1 MSADAGRPFERRRVL
16 DAEVDCAPAEAIVA
30 HLIECASNRRGCFVA
45 GISAPYAA
53 AMREDAAVRAA
64 FGATDVLVPDG
75 QGFAWA
81 ARMLG
86 APVGERLAVPD
97 LCERLLAEGAAR
109 GWKVFIYGATEAA
122 NAAACANVKRR
133 FPGLA
138 EIEGKHGYGD
148 AAAIEAEVIARV
160 NDGGFHLLLAAK
172 PSPDKERFL
181 ARACREAPVVGVAAG
196 GYVDVLAGLRSRAP
210 VFVQRAGFEWC
221 WRMVQDPRRLWKRIG
236 VANVK
241 FAARVLWTHLRQP
254 AARPWWRCPA
264 VHLAALA
271 LAVTAVY
278 AGALNAAWQLDDERY
293 IQDNPAIGLLHT
305 LGEIQVTARRKLL
318 WFSHA
323 VCYQLSETFGTH
335 RADSPD
341 VRVFRAWNIACH
353 LLAAL
358 ALYGLLRRMLR
369 ARWGSEISSADAL
382 FPALAAA
389 LFAAHPL
396 ATEAVTYI
404 SGRGNSQGGMCYLCG
419 LYFAAVAFERLGMG
433 AMGGEAARARA
444 WFWPAVLAAGFGAA
458 AVLTKESHV
467 TFPAAVALVYA
478 VSYRQF
484 KGAAKVTLSAGA
496 LLGVVCAAALLAL
509 GLLGRHEGW
518 LGLVLAGAGACVASG
533 WLAGERGSG
542 FASRRV
548 TFGWALVCFLA
559 TGLLVAPVALPYA
572 YERLTA
578 AFSGVRGEEP
588 LRALATQAN
597 ALPEMLLKA
606 LWPTGLNIDHDFPT
620 LESFGER
627 GAFRGALVL
636 LAVMVAGVQAA
647 RARAMPGLGVLLALL
662 SVLPTN
668 TVIERGDV
676 ASERN
681 FYLAAAG
688 GAIIWAAAATWLAGV
703 LARAAGRGGAEAAL
717 WAGVLGVMALGPFVS
732 LTRLRNAQYETPLE
746 LWSAAVDE
754 APGKIRALY
763 NLGQLAARERYRRY
777 DLAED
782 CFRKII
788 DIGQA
793 REKAGGFRPDETVD
807 VHLYFLSY
815 ANRAEAQMI
824 RQRLDPLS
832 VAQPPTDPELSFRE
846 GLEKSGSHP
855 DLAMLYGMLLLDRG
869 QSLHAAQVLAGSLAG
884 HPWAENLHGPL
895 GLAFLGSRQFRRAKD
910 ALERALQIPQRHV
923 LGMSYPKP
931 PAQRADLLAALAQAE
946 WGLDRKPEALARMK
960 DALFADPAVAYRV
973 LRSRRSAG
981 GDAWQLLEE
990 TIDPDTAPLYLRKAR
1005 EEAAELRFQKAKN
1018 EEAYRAKPLQNG
1030 AAKP

>member
-1 MSADAGRPFERRRVL
+1 MSGRNADSPFERRGVL
-16 DAEVDCAPAEAIVA
+16 DAEVDCAPAERIVA
-30 HLIECASNRRGCFVA
+30 HLVDCAPNRRGCFVA

-53 AMREDAAVRAA
+53 AMREDAALREA
-64 FGATDVLVPDG
+64 FGAADVLVPDG

-86 APVGERLAVPD
+86 APVGERLAVPN
-97 LCERLLAEGAAR
+97 LCERLFAEGAAC
-109 GWKVFIYGATEAA
+109 GWKVFLYGASEAA

-138 EIEGKHGYGD
+138 EVEGKHGFGDPNADD
-148 AAAIEAEVIARV
+148 AAVIARL
-160 NDGGFHLLLAAK
+160 NDGGFHLLLVAK
-172 PSPDKERFL
+172 PSPEKERFL
-181 ARACREAPVVGVAAG
+181 ARACREAPVVGIAAG

-210 VFVQRAGFEWC
+210 AFAQRAGFEWC
-221 WRMVQDPRRLWKRIG
+221 WRMCQEPRRLWRRIG
-236 VANVK
+236 VANLT
-241 FAARVLWTHLRQP
+241 FAARVLWAHLRLP
-254 AARPWWRCPA
+254 AARPWWRCTA

-271 LAVTAVY
+271 LVVTAAY

-293 IQDNPAIGLLHT
+293 IQDNPAIRSFRT

-318 WFSHA
+318 WLSHA
-323 VCYQLSETFGTH
+323 VCYRLSECFGTH
-335 RADSPD
+335 RADAPD
-341 VRVFRAWNIACH
+341 VRVFRAWNVACH
-353 LLAAL
+353 LFAAL

-369 ARWGSEISSADAL
+369 ARWGAEIPGAAEL
-382 FPALAAA
+382 FPVLAAA

-404 SGRGNSQGGMCYLCG
+404 SGRGNSQGGMCYLFG
-419 LYFAAVAFERLGMG
+419 LYFAAAAFERLGLG
-433 AMGGEAARARA
+433 ASGREKPRARG
-444 WFWPAVLAAGFGAA
+444 WFRPSVLAAGFGAA

-467 TFPAAVALVYA
+467 TFPVAVALVYA
-478 VSYRQF
+478 VSYRQAC
-484 KGAAKVTLSAGA
+484 GGAKVTFSAGA
-496 LLGVVCAAALLAL
+496 LLGTVFGAVLAAL

-518 LGLVLAGAGACVASG
+518 LGLALAGAGACVAGG

-548 TFGWALVCFLA
+548 TFGWALVCGLVA
-559 TGLLVAPVALPYA
+559 GLLLAPLALPYA
-572 YERLTA
+572 YERLAA

-597 ALPEMLLKA
+597 ALPAMLLKT
-606 LWPTGLNIDHDFPT
+606 LWPMGLNIDHDFPT

-627 GAFRGALVL
+627 GALRGALVL
-636 LAVMVAGVQAA
+636 LAVLAAGVQAA
-647 RARAMPGLGVLLALL
+647 RARALPGLGVLLALL

-688 GAIIWAAAATWLAGV
+688 GAILWAAAATWLAGV
-703 LARAAGRGGAEAAL
+703 LARAAGRGGTEAAL

-732 LTRLRNAQYETPLE
+732 LARIRNAQYETPLA
-746 LWSAAVDE
+746 LWSAAVGE

-782 CFRKII
+782 CFGKII

-793 REKAGGFRPDETVD
+793 REKTGGFRPDETVD
-807 VHLYFLSY
+807 VHLYYLSY
-815 ANRAEAQMI
+815 ANRAEAQAI
-824 RQRLDPLS
+824 RQRVDPMGM
-832 VAQPPTDPELSFRE
+832 AQPPADPELSFRE
-846 GLEKSGSHP
+846 GLQKSGNHP
-855 DLAMLYGMLLLDRG
+855 DLAMLYGMLLLGRG
-869 QSLHAAQVLAGSLAG
+869 QSIHAAQVLAGSLAG

-910 ALERALQIPQRHV
+910 ELNRALQVPRRHV
-923 LGMSYPKP
+923 LGMSYPMP

-946 WGLDRKPEALARMK
+946 WGLDLKTEALARMRE
-960 DALFADPAVAYRV
+960 ALFADPAVAYRV
-973 LRSRRSAG
+973 LHSRRSAG
-981 GDAWQLLEE
+981 SDAWRLLEE
-990 TIDPDTAPLYLRKAR
+990 TIDPDTAPLYLRNAR
-1005 EEAAELRFQKAKN
+1005 EEAAELRLQKAKK
-1018 EEAYRAKPLQNG
+1018 EEADHAKLP
-1030 AAKP
+1030 KP

>member
-1 MSADAGRPFERRRVL
+1 ML
-16 DAEVDCAPAEAIVA
+16 DAEVDCAPADAIVA
-30 HLIECASNRRGCFVA
+30 HLAGCASNRRGCFVA

-53 AMREDAAVRAA
+53 AMREDAALREA
-64 FGATDVLVPDG
+64 FGAADVLVPDG

-86 APVGERLAVPD
+86 APVGERLAIPD

-109 GWKVFIYGATEAA
+109 GWKVFLYGATEAA

-138 EIEGKHGYGD
+138 AVEGRHGYGD
-148 AAAIEAEVIARV
+148 ADASDAAVIARLK
-160 NDGGFHLLLAAK
+160 DGGFHLLLVAK
-172 PSPDKERFL
+172 PSPEKERFL
-181 ARACREAPVVGVAAG
+181 ARACREAPVVGIAAG

-221 WRMVQDPRRLWKRIG
+221 WRMLQDPRRLCKRIG

-241 FAARVLWTHLRQP
+241 FAARVLWAHLRLP
-254 AARPWWRCPA
+254 SARPWWRCPA
-264 VHLAALA
+264 VHVASLA
-271 LAVTAVY
+271 LVLTAAY
-278 AGALNAAWQLDDERY
+278 ASALNAAWQLDDERY
-293 IQDNPAIGLLHT
+293 VEDNPAIRSFRT

-318 WFSHA
+318 WLSHA
-323 VCYQLSETFGTH
+323 VCYRLSEIFGTH
-335 RADSPD
+335 RVDAPD

-369 ARWGSEISSADAL
+369 ARWGSGISGAAEL
-382 FPALAAA
+382 VPVLAAA

-404 SGRGNSQGGMCYLCG
+404 SGRGNSQGGMCYLFG
-419 LYFAAVAFERLGMG
+419 LYFAAFAFERLGLG
-433 AMGGEAARARA
+433 AAGNEKLRVRG
-444 WFWPAVLAAGFGAA
+444 WFWPAVFAACFGAA

-478 VSYRQF
+478 VSYRQPR
-484 KGAAKVTLSAGA
+484 GGAKVTISAGA
-496 LLGVVCAAALLAL
+496 LLGVAFAAVLVAL

-518 LGLVLAGAGACVASG
+518 LGLALFGGGGCVAAG

-548 TFGWALVCFLA
+548 TFGWALVCFLV
-559 TGLLVAPVALPYA
+559 TGLLVIPVALPYA
-572 YERLTA
+572 YERLAA

-597 ALPEMLLKA
+597 ALPAMLLKT

-627 GAFRGALVL
+627 GALRGALVL
-636 LAVMVAGVQAA
+636 LAVLVAGVQAA
-647 RARAMPGLGVLLALL
+647 RARALPGLGVLLALL
-662 SVLPTN
+662 TVLPTN

-688 GAIIWAAAATWLAGV
+688 GAIIWAAAATWLAGA
-703 LARAAGRGGAEAAL
+703 LARAAGRGGTEAAL

-732 LTRLRNAQYETPLE
+732 LARLRNAQYATPLA

-763 NLGQLAARERYRRY
+763 NLGQLAARERYGRY

-782 CFRKII
+782 CFKKII

-793 REKAGGFRPDETVD
+793 REKAGGFRPDETVE
-807 VHLYFLSY
+807 VHLYYLSY
-815 ANRAEAQMI
+815 ANRAEAQLI
-824 RQRLDPLS
+824 RQRLDPLG
-832 VAQPPTDPELSFRE
+832 AAHPPVDPEPSFRE
-846 GLEKSGSHP
+846 GLEKSGNHP

-869 QSLHAAQVLAGSLAG
+869 QNLRASQVLAVSLAG

-895 GLAFLGSRQFRRAKD
+895 GLALLGTRQYLRAKEEL
-910 ALERALQIPQRHV
+910 ARALQVPQRHV
-923 LGMSYPKP
+923 LGMAYPML

-946 WGLDRKPEALARMK
+946 WGLDRGSEAVARMK
-960 DALFADPAVAYRV
+960 EALYADPAVAYRV

-981 GDAWQLLEE
+981 TDAWRLLEE
-990 TIDPDTAPLYLRKAR
+990 TIDPATAPLYLRLAR
-1005 EEAAELRFQKAKN
+1005 EEAAELRLQKAK
-1018 EEAYRAKPLQNG
+1018 EEANRAKLPHED